1 MIISLQFGQLN
12 FVAFVPVSMVRLQ
25 LVQMGACIVVVVL
38 VAVLMVRFSFVN
50 LDLYNEGLLI
60 FAVFKMHLEGK

>member
-12 FVAFVPVSMVRLQ
+12 FVALVPVSIVRLQ
-25 LVQMGACIVVVVL
+25 QVQMGVCIVVVVL
-38 VAVLMVRFSFVN
+38 VAVIVRFSFVN

-60 FAVFKMHLEGK
+60 FAVLKMHLEGK